1 MEKVLNKGVSFFFNT
16 EGVEYAVAWQLAHA
30 APFDITK
37 ERPEPITTLRLQIA
51 MKLLGYVYINEDR
64 PRKLSSCYFERRTPW
79 TKKTILKVLKLMLSA
94 KLLTLLEGTENVYIL
109 GEAVTDGRMQDYIDR
124 FNASLQAGEQPF
136 WPISSPAR
144 DNSLKAKQ
152 AKKLKEVRSVEDATK
167 EIEFVEEAAGVE
179 SSRTPG
185 VESLEDPSRM
195 WSLEDSRVGSLEDSA
210 KRDIE
215 TRQES
220 FLEINQ
226 KLKTKLILESDQTL
240 NSCLVVQEQVS
251 FAGLS
256 PHSGQP
262 SADLRLERQPQP
274 QPCSEQPQQP
284 EQQKDSSVVLNDSVP
299 TIKVED
305 NVNCISNKEEEL
317 EAINSGDDVW
327 EVATVGDDNIT
338 VETKALNGWGYY
350 TPSQQRFDGSGLSFV
365 ESTAESRNER
375 SMNKHTETLLEQ
387 IMNKR

>member
-1 MEKVLNKGVSFFFNT
+1 MDKPNTRVSFFFNT
-16 EGVEYAVAWQLAHA
+16 EDVEYAVAWQLATG

-37 ERPEPITTLRLQIA
+37 ERPEPITPQRLQIA
-51 MKLLGYVYINEDR
+51 LKLLGYVSNNKDV
-64 PRKLSSCYFERRTPW
+64 PRRLSSRHFERRTPW
-79 TKKTILKVLKLMLSA
+79 TKKTILIVLKLMQSA

-109 GEAVTDGRMQDYIDR
+109 GEAVTNGRMQEHIDH
-124 FNASLQAGEQPF
+124 FNASMQAGEKPF

-144 DNSLKAKQ
+144 NNSLKAKQ
-152 AKKLKEVRSVEDATK
+152 ARNLKKVRSVEDATK

-179 SSRTPG
+179 SSWTPE

-195 WSLEDSRVGSLEDSA
+195 GALEDSRVGSLEDSA

-215 TRQES
+215 TRQDS

-226 KLKTKLILESDQTL
+226 KLKTKLVLGLVQKLTS
-240 NSCLVVQEQVS
+240 SPVVQEQVTL
-251 FAGLS
+251 AGLS

-274 QPCSEQPQQP
+274 QPCSGQPQQP
-284 EQQKDSSVVLNDSVP
+284 EQQKDSSVVINDSVP

-305 NVNCISNKEEEL
+305 NVNYISNKEEEL
-317 EAINSGDDVW
+317 EAIHGSDDAW
-327 EVATVGDDNIT
+327 EVATVGEENIT
-338 VETKALNGWGYY
+338 GETKTLNGWGYY
-350 TPSQQRFDGSGLSFV
+350 TTSQQSFDGSGLAFV
-365 ESTAESRNER
+365 ESTTECRNER
-375 SMNKHTETLLEQ
+375 SINKQTESLLEQ